1 MEKTVLITG
10 AAGGLGQA
18 VSSSNWNLSVW
29 DTYIASADDQT
40 IGRMPHQQ

>member
-18 VSSSNWNLSVW
+18 IARQLAAEGCRLVLVSRDIERLQAI
-29 DTYIASADDQT
+29 Y
-40 IGRMPHQQ
+40 G